1 MRAFFTQY
9 GAAEDGRAT
18 AAPVGARM
26 APDAAQPHTR
36 SAVQFPGKGHENSP
50 KPAQS
55 VSRQASWH
63 RGAQLRRPFAT
74 EWNAIPMRLSRALMT
89 GLVVAL
95 CSGGIAGLA
104 SGPAAAA
111 GESRYA
117 SAQVA
122 FDQGLG
128 AYKAGYYEIA
138 IPALLEAAERGG
150 DRERFFA
157 RFYLARIFSDNGA
170 ATTDHA
176 RAYRLFEEIVTQSN
190 DVEPDDGRRAPF
202 VAKAM
207 IALAGYLRT
216 GLQQIGLKSDVER
229 ANDLLQDAAS
239 IYNDKDAQFELAKVQ
254 LAPEATPEDIRLGVH
269 YLSVLTNH
277 GHPGAQAYLADLYWR
292 GRFVQRD
299 ERRALALVKL
309 ALRNAPLQ
317 ERVWIEDIY
326 QNIYC
331 GASQGVRRQADGTVA
346 AWNKVFPR
354 PSAAAEEMAAV
365 KVPPMERYCKSGEQV
380 DLGEEVAGS
389 HTIGPIQAS
398 PAPPVATGP
407 RPASGPS
414 VAPADSSFSV
424 IGAGVK
430 Q

>member
-1 MRAFFTQY
+1 MRAVHTQFRAAAY
-9 GAAEDGRAT
+9 GSRKTLWPRG
-18 AAPVGARM
+18 GS
-26 APDAAQPHTR
+26 AAQI
-36 SAVQFPGKGHENSP
+36 PGNGHENSP
-50 KPAQS
+50 KAAQS
-55 VSRQASWH
+55 ASRQAPWRRASDA
-63 RGAQLRRPFAT
+63 RGAVALER
-74 EWNAIPMRLSRALMT
+74 NVVLMRMSRALMA

-95 CSGGIAGLA
+95 CSGAVSGIAA
-104 SGPAAAA
+104 RPAAAA
-111 GESRYA
+111 GETRYA
-117 SAQVA
+117 TPEAA

-157 RFYLARIFSDNGA
+157 RFYLARIFSDNSA

-176 RAYRLFEEIVTQSN
+176 RAYRLFDEIVTKSN

-216 GLQQIGLKSDVER
+216 GLPQAGLNPDAER

-254 LAPEATPEDIRLGVH
+254 LAPDASPEDIRLGVH
-269 YLSVLTNH
+269 YLSVLTNQ
-277 GHPGAQAYLADLYWR
+277 GHPGAQAYLADMYWR
-292 GRFVQRD
+292 GRFVGRD

-317 ERVWIEDIY
+317 DRVWIEDVY

-331 GASQGVRRQADGTVA
+331 GASQGVRKQAEGTVA
-346 AWNKVFPR
+346 AWNKAFPR
-354 PSAAAEEMAAV
+354 PPLRPRRWRPSRFRRRSATAKAV
-365 KVPPMERYCKSGEQV
+365 SRSTS
-380 DLGEEVAGS
+380 AR
-389 HTIGPIQAS
+389 S
-398 PAPPVATGP
+398 PRVCRPSRRSRRRPVQRSPGRA
-407 RPASGPS
+407 RRQ
-414 VAPADSSFSV
+414 APARRPPATAST
-424 IGAGVK
+424 
-430 Q
+430 

>member
-1 MRAFFTQY
+1 MR
-9 GAAEDGRAT
+9 
-18 AAPVGARM
+18 M
-26 APDAAQPHTR
+26 
-36 SAVQFPGKGHENSP
+36 
-50 KPAQS
+50 
-55 VSRQASWH
+55 
-63 RGAQLRRPFAT
+63 
-74 EWNAIPMRLSRALMT
+74 SRALIA

-95 CSGGIAGLA
+95 CSGVISGVAP
-104 SGPAAAA
+104 GPAAAA

-117 SAQVA
+117 TPEAA

-128 AYKAGYYEIA
+128 AFKAGYYEIA
-138 IPALLEAAERGG
+138 IPALMEAAERGG

-157 RFYLARIFSDNGA
+157 RFYLARIFSDNSA
-170 ATTDHA
+170 ASTDHA
-176 RAYRLFEEIVTQSN
+176 RAYRLFDEIVTQSN

-216 GLQQIGLKSDVER
+216 GLPQVGLKPDVER

-254 LAPEATPEDIRLGVH
+254 LAPDAAPDDIRLGVH

-292 GRFVQRD
+292 GRFVPRD

-309 ALRNAPLQ
+309 ALRNAPVQ
-317 ERVWIEDIY
+317 DRVWIEDVY
-326 QNIYC
+326 QNIFC
-331 GASQGVRRQADGTVA
+331 GASQGVRKQAEGTVA

-354 PSAAAEEMAAV
+354 PAAAAEEMAAV
-365 KVPPMERYCKSGEQV
+365 KVPPTERYCKSGEQV
-380 DLGEEVAGS
+380 DLGEEALGLQ
-389 HTIGPIQAS
+389 TIAPIQAS
-398 PAPPVATGP
+398 PAPSLSGP

-414 VAPADSSFSV
+414 VPPTGNGFNV